1 MPKLHAEALI
11 FCLAWAALAVFAFVR
26 AGYAAGAA
34 MSVGLLI
41 LIMPV
46 SSLILDKTGDFAK
59 ERLARWGIL
68 LLAALGFCIW
78 QALQSSSSS

>member
-11 FCLAWAALAVFAFVR
+11 FCLAWAALAILAFVR
-26 AGYAAGAA
+26 AGYLAGSV

-46 SSLILDKTGDFAK
+46 SSLVLDRTGDFAK
-59 ERLARWGIL
+59 ERTARWGIL
-68 LLAALGFCIW
+68 VFAALAFGVW
-78 QALQSSSSS
+78 QLLQSSSSS